1 VRGGGAGG
9 GGGVVVVVG
18 DRGVSRACV
27 GSEAGRGGPKPD
39 CFVWLELDSD
49 STREQS
55 PYIPGPS
62 CIAQYSWPE
71 PKLMALS
78 PANVVGLLGLAGSDH
93 FVGIGRRLQ
102 HSNNPRDL
110 YLIFM

>member
-1 VRGGGAGG
+1 
-9 GGGVVVVVG
+9 
-18 DRGVSRACV
+18 V